1 MTRRQLARLI
11 VKSYDY
17 KTKKDFTKVINFL
30 SVCMFHTEEKQEEE
44 DIQSVIWHFEDKRRM
59 CNE

>member
-59 CNE
+59 CND

>member
-1 MTRRQLARLI
+1 MTRKQLARLV

-59 CNE
+59 CND

>member
-1 MTRRQLARLI
+1 MTRKQLARII

-30 SVCMFHTEEKQEEE
+30 SVCMFHTGEKQEEE
-44 DIQSVIWHFEDKRRM
+44 DIQSVIWYLEDRRRTY
-59 CNE
+59 ND